1 MREKEREGAFQPLH
15 PNDKSQGKEASGG
28 PGGTSAS
35 QPHGQMQLG
44 IGTMEAWVGASI
56 SPWAQP
62 SRPQNGP
69 DAALLFSKA

>member
-1 MREKEREGAFQPLH
+1 MRERGREGAFQPLR
-15 PNDKSQGKEASGG
+15 PNDKSQGNEASEA
-28 PGGTSAS
+28 PGGALAS
-35 QPHGQMQLG
+35 QPHGQRQLG
-44 IGTMEAWVGASI
+44 ISTTEARVGASI